1 MTRKPRIHNGQG
13 KSLQQMALGKLNT
26 YMQKNLI
33 ESCFMPYIKINS
45 RWIKDLNSSPN
56 PFHHWMCC
64 ILEAIVYRMDI
75 GEIIIEVR
83 ECGG

>member
-1 MTRKPRIHNGQG
+1 
-13 KSLQQMALGKLNT
+13 MALGKLNT
-26 YMQKNLI
+26 YMQKNWI

-64 ILEAIVYRMDI
+64 ILKAIVSRMDI

-83 ECGG
+83 EIGG